1 METLQSL
8 TRRLKATN
16 ALQSVVRTMKSLSM
30 VSLRQFE
37 QAEHAVGIYEHTVTL
52 GLQALLH
59 TETVTAAPR
68 SGSRS
73 GPRTHER
80 ITGIL
85 VIGSDYGLCG
95 RFNER
100 LAEFIV
106 EQLASADLD
115 IADTPML
122 VAGHRIS
129 ARLSTLGGTVSD
141 LAAMPGTVA
150 AITPRTDA
158 VLTRLDQWQDDPSI
172 EKILLFHNARDYG
185 GLVEPTMTTL
195 LPLDSAWLARLTA
208 EPWPARGL
216 PMHTMETEDLF
227 AALVR
232 QHLFVS
238 VYRGFARSL
247 AAEHAM
253 RFAAMQSAQTNIRDN
268 LSELT
273 GLWRQMRQ
281 GAITA
286 ELIDAISRV
295 EALRGKE

>member
-8 TRRLKATN
+8 TRRLKTTN

-37 QAEHAVGIYEHTVTL
+37 QAERAVGVYERTISL

-59 TETVTAAPR
+59 AETITAAPR
-68 SGSRS
+68 SGPRS
-73 GPRTHER
+73 HKRVTA
-80 ITGIL
+80 IL

-106 EQLASADLD
+106 EQLAAADLD

-129 ARLSTLGGTVSD
+129 ARISTLGGKISD
-141 LAAMPGTVA
+141 LDAMPGTVA

-172 EKILLFHNARDYG
+172 ERIVLFHNARDYG
-185 GLVEPTMTTL
+185 GLVEPIMTTL
-195 LPLDSAWLARLTA
+195 LPLDAAWLDKLTA

-216 PMHTMETEDLF
+216 PMHTMETQALF

-273 GLWRQMRQ
+273 SLWRQMRQ

-286 ELIDAISRV
+286 ELIDAVSRV

>member
-37 QAEHAVGIYEHTVTL
+37 QAERAVSIYERTVTL

-59 TETVTAAPR
+59 AETVTAEPHAKSPAR
-68 SGSRS
+68 QRV
-73 GPRTHER
+73 
-80 ITGIL
+80 TGIV

-100 LAEFIV
+100 LAEYIV
-106 EQLASADLD
+106 EQLTAAGLEVAD
-115 IADTPML
+115 IPML

-129 ARLSTLGGTVSD
+129 ARLAAMGATVED

-195 LPLDSAWLARLTA
+195 LPLDAAWLEKLTA

-216 PMHTMETEDLF
+216 PMHTMEPDRLF

-268 LSELT
+268 LGELT